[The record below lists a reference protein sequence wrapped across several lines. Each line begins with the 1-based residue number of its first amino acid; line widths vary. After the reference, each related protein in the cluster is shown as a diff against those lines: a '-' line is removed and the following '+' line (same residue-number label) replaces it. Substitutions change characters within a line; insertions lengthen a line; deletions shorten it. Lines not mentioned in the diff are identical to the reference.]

1 MKTIGFIILLT
12 SLVLQLILMV
22 SIFYSEA
29 KKKERLRSII
39 EDALN
44 TDGDHHKQWYLAKL
58 AHELDMELRKIK
70 KE

>member
-1 MKTIGFIILLT
+1 
-12 SLVLQLILMV
+12 MV

-44 TDGDHHKQWYLAKL
+44 TDGDHHKQCYLAKL
-58 AHELDMELRKIK
+58 AHELDMELRNIK